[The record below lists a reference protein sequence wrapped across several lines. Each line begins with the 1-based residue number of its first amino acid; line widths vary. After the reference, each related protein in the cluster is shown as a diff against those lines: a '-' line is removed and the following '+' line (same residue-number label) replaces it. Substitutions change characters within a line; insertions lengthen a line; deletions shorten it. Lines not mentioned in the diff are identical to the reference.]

1 MMASCVISATIDN
14 VKYVYGVAPPVANS
28 KPGNILEA
36 NSLDCFGNAL
46 QKPGDS
52 FALIKGD
59 NPLTGPFY
67 IDGAEPGDTL
77 VVHILDLQVDGKQ
90 GVGTFSPGFG
100 AVNATHYT
108 PMLETK
114 PLPEKM
120 WFYPIDAEKNT
131 ATFQALD
138 SNFKVSFPLHPF
150 LGCIGVA
157 PANGEARS
165 SIVPAE
171 FGGNMD
177 APEVSKGNTLYLPV
191 NVTGALFYF
200 GDGHAAMGDGEV
212 AGSAVEVPMRA
223 RLRLDLLK
231 KKRIDWPR
239 LENENEIMTTG
250 IYRPVDDAVR
260 IAVTELVHWI
270 HADYGLSDL
279 DAYELCSKVCKLHLT
294 EMVDPNYVV
303 VASMEKKYL
312 ARKTAREDSFRLSRL
327 RDRETAFILV
337 QMFSKEVLDHF
348 QESAQRRRTSRRH
361 SIRGGQQSGLRGCS
375 APGGTRR
382 ERRIIGSAI
391 SLPRLHHFDR
401 LRFAADGTADRKS
414 DSRELA
420 EITAETL
427 VCFVR
432 RIAAGNHARRA
443 SGRRRSASAAASNL
457 PDPAPNLSASKKF
470 RRLASTGWRVLPVRA
485 DRSDS
490 GRSHLRWLQLPPL
503 RPLCAH
509 TTARAPWSSGAPA
522 VRHTPR
528 PKKSLDGRG
537 GLRTPE
543 RPPARGDDK
552 KLVNQT
558 AHQRCS

>member
-1 MMASCVISATIDN
+1 MILRLCLLSFACVLTVAAQSAPPTANDGVVRYHATIDN
-14 VKYVYGVAPPVANS
+14 VKYVYGVAPAVADV

-36 NSLDCFGNAL
+36 NSLDCFGNVL

-67 IDGAEPGDTL
+67 INGAEPGDTL
-77 VVHILDLQVDGKQ
+77 VVNILDLQVDGKQ

-100 AVNATHYT
+100 AANATHYT
-108 PMLETK
+108 PVLESK
-114 PLPEKM
+114 PLLEKM

-131 ATFQALD
+131 TTFQALD
-138 SNFKVSFPLHPF
+138 SNFTVSFPLHPF

-191 NVTGALFYF
+191 NVAGALFYF

-212 AGSAVEVPMRA
+212 AGSAVEVPMRV

-239 LENENEIMTTG
+239 LENESEIMTTG

-270 HADYGLSDL
+270 HADYGLSEL

-303 VASMEKKYL
+303 VASIK
-312 ARKTAREDSFRLSRL
+312 
-327 RDRETAFILV
+327 
-337 QMFSKEVLDHF
+337 
-348 QESAQRRRTSRRH
+348 
-361 SIRGGQQSGLRGCS
+361 
-375 APGGTRR
+375 
-382 ERRIIGSAI
+382 
-391 SLPRLHHFDR
+391 
-401 LRFAADGTADRKS
+401 
-414 DSRELA
+414 
-420 EITAETL
+420 
-427 VCFVR
+427 
-432 RIAAGNHARRA
+432 
-443 SGRRRSASAAASNL
+443 
-457 PDPAPNLSASKKF
+457 KKF
-470 RRLASTGWRVLPVRA
+470 
-485 DRSDS
+485 
-490 GRSHLRWLQLPPL
+490 LPP
-503 RPLCAH
+503 H
-509 TTARAPWSSGAPA
+509 N
-522 VRHTPR
+522 
-528 PKKSLDGRG
+528 
-537 GLRTPE
+537 
-543 RPPARGDDK
+543 PAR
-552 KLVNQT
+552 
-558 AHQRCS
+558 